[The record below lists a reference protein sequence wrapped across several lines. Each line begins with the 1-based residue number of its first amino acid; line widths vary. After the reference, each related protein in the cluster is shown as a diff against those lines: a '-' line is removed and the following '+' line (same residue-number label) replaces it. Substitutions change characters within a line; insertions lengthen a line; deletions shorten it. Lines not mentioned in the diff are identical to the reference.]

1 MTYNHAV
8 NRKQATFWYS
18 AADKSVC
25 REWHMQ
31 LQKPLL
37 HNSTNTHTHTR
48 LTALFLGIPRK
59 EKNQSGFSWS
69 KRQWVAVAS
78 AGPYASLHLA
88 PDRQPHQHPPLC
100 FLQAACPSCRPANSV
115 KALKACT
122 AQQHKHNIC
131 SNAPWFPITN
141 AKVNDYLWQLSLLS
155 SRSHEGL
162 NCWIN
167 STILRYRQ
175 EIVTKIVRK
184 KCSWRLKLKYTI
196 TIRCVTVH
204 QRPLCIRC
212 SIANQPPSFLMA
224 AFQQLSLAQIVS
236 FRK

>member
-1 MTYNHAV
+1 MTYA
-8 NRKQATFWYS
+8 APETFT
-18 AADKSVC
+18 AQQHK
-25 REWHMQ
+25 
-31 LQKPLL
+31 
-37 HNSTNTHTHTR
+37 HTHT
-48 LTALFLGIPRK
+48 PV
-59 EKNQSGFSWS
+59 QSGFSWS

-78 AGPYASLHLA
+78 AVPYASLHLA

-131 SNAPWFPITN
+131 SITN
-141 AKVNDYLWQLSLLS
+141 AKVNDYLWQLTLLS
-155 SRSHEGL
+155 SCSHEGL

-184 KCSWRLKLKYTI
+184 KCSWRLKLKYTM